1 MGRIEG
7 EMSVPDLPPLPG
19 VDPETAPSP
28 DDPGYDDWIESVVF
42 TPEGVDRMV
51 LWESLHR
58 TPTERLRVLQDWL
71 DALRPDRRGSD
82 PSR

>member
-1 MGRIEG
+1 
-7 EMSVPDLPPLPG
+7 MSLPDLPPLPG
-19 VDPETAPSP
+19 VDPKTAPSP

-58 TPTERLRVLQDWL
+58 TPTERLRALQDWL
-71 DALRPDRRGSD
+71 DFRSASSRGDTSM
-82 PSR
+82 R